1 MRAVRQMAGQ
11 PGSHCN
17 DRLEESPRRQG
28 LFGRPGVQPE
38 KERGEEMRIEIAGY
52 RDGKVYR
59 LNRDRLYVVA
69 AFVVLISTV
78 FLLGCIDQDTT
89 RALIA
94 GGEKV

>member
-1 MRAVRQMAGQ
+1 
-11 PGSHCN
+11 
-17 DRLEESPRRQG
+17 
-28 LFGRPGVQPE
+28 
-38 KERGEEMRIEIAGY
+38 MRIEIAGY